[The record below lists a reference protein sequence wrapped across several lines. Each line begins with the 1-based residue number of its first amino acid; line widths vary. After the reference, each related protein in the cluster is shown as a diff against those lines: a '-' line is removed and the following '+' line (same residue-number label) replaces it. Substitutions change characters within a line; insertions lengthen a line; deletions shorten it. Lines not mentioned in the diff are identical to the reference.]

1 MPSPRSTLQPRFTGD
16 LRGEKHNYDA
26 AHINDA
32 LSSHSFNYLFIIV
45 PWLSMFRS
53 QQQQQQQRISRNAQ
67 RRNDVRKLATQTHT
81 QQRTD
86 APVARI
92 VRAVTTSSTIYTN
105 INREN
110 CDDVCC
116 SSHRVY
122 M

>member
-1 MPSPRSTLQPRFTGD
+1 MPSPRSTLQRFTDD

-32 LSSHSFNYLFIIV
+32 LSSHSFNYLFIIA

-53 QQQQQQQRISRNAQ
+53 QQQRISRNAQ
-67 RRNDVRKLATQTHT
+67 RRNDVCKLATQTHT
-81 QQRTD
+81 QQRAD

-105 INREN
+105 VNREN